1 MIDPFHVLGIAADAD
16 DETIRRRYL
25 ELVREN
31 PPERAPEKFAAI
43 RQAYEQVKDA
53 ETRLKKRLFELDKDL
68 SIGAIIEELTCK
80 SPRPRASLAKL
91 IEMASSR

>member
-1 MIDPFHVLGIAADAD
+1 MVDPFHVLGVAADAD

-31 PPERAPEKFAAI
+31 PPARAPERFAAI

-53 ETRLKKRLFELDKDL
+53 ETRLKKRLFELDKEL
-68 SIGAIIEELTCK
+68 SIRTIIEEVTCK
-80 SPRPRASLAKL
+80 SPRPRVSLAKL

>member
-1 MIDPFHVLGIAADAD
+1 MFDPFHVLGVAADAD

-68 SIGAIIEELTCK
+68 SIGTIIEEVTCK
-80 SPRPRASLAKL
+80 SPRPRVSLAKL

>member
-1 MIDPFHVLGIAADAD
+1 MVDPFHVLGVAADAD

-43 RQAYEQVKDA
+43 RQAYEQVKDM

-68 SIGAIIEELTCK
+68 SIGTIIEEVTCK
-80 SPRPRASLAKL
+80 SPRPRVSLAKL

>member
-1 MIDPFHVLGIAADAD
+1 MLDPFHVLGVAADAD

-43 RQAYEQVKDA
+43 RQAYEQVKDM

-68 SIGAIIEELTCK
+68 SIGTIIEEVTCK
-80 SPRPRASLAKL
+80 SPRHRVSLAKL

>member
-1 MIDPFHVLGIAADAD
+1 MSDPFHVLGVAADAD

-53 ETRLKKRLFELDKDL
+53 ETRLRKRLFELDRDL
-68 SIGAIIEELTCK
+68 SIGTIIEEVTCK
-80 SPRPRASLAKL
+80 SPRPRISLAKL

>member
-1 MIDPFHVLGIAADAD
+1 MHDPYATLGLAADAD

-43 RQAYEQVKDA
+43 RHAYEQLKDV
-53 ETRLKKRLFELDKDL
+53 ETRLKKRLFELDKNV
-68 SIGAIIEELTCK
+68 SIVTIIEELSCT
-80 SPRPRASLAKL
+80 SPRPRLSLAKL
-91 IEMASSR
+91 VEMATSR